1 MIIAIYSAN
10 LLEYDWT
17 ERTQVVWISPLLKSI
32 GSDSIPDSEFRSDL
46 IEYLSS
52 YSLAPVQKVAESLEK
67 YDFSPIKAKLVGS
80 VPGRHKN
87 DQKYK
92 FGHFKIRSLLRK
104 YAKKCKKSDRIMAQV
119 SSIGSLGAQETSWVK
134 EGFEKISFIF
144 LVTEN
149 RVFQRSEISK
159 SYSRVNF

>member
-1 MIIAIYSAN
+1 MKKH
-10 LLEYDWT
+10 
-17 ERTQVVWISPLLKSI
+17 ISPLLKST
-32 GSDSIPDSEFRSDL
+32 GYDSIPDSEFRSDL

-67 YDFSPIKAKLVGS
+67 YDFSQIKAKMVGS

-104 YAKKCKKSDRIMAQV
+104 HAKKCKKSDRIMAQV
-119 SSIGSLGAQETSWVK
+119 SSIGSLGAQETSWLK
-134 EGFEKISFIF
+134 EGFENFFPYSLIF
-144 LVTEN
+144 LVTKN
-149 RVFQRSEISK
+149 CVFQISNSSK